1 MDNNSFFSIDRLV
14 EFGLGMTMATQMVEM
29 MNKSIKQ
36 MYIPGSIDSIQARLF
51 PTIYVDIDGTA
62 TGPLSENEFSKLV
75 TSRKVNN
82 KTLAWMPGLPG
93 WEPIEN
99 VPQLLK
105 IIALTPPPLPNQ
117 SYVNES

>member
-36 MYIPGSIDSIQARLF
+36 MYIPGSIDSIQARQF

-75 TSRKVNN
+75 TKHLHGCPDFQDGN
-82 KTLAWMPGLPG
+82 
-93 WEPIEN
+93 
-99 VPQLLK
+99 LLK
-105 IIALTPPPLPNQ
+105 TFLNCLK
-117 SYVNES
+117 S